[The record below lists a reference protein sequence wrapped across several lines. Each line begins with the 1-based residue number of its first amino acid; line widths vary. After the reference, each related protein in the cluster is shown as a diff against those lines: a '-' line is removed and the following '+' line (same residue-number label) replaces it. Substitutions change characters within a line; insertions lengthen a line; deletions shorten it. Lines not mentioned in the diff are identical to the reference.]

1 MKKRKKKTVK
11 RTIAWGLAAVMC
23 MGIVPSN
30 MVSTYAQSSSVVAAQ
45 EEVAEVS
52 SEIKESG
59 NFQYRI
65 FDNDTVEIVK
75 YTGEVKYL
83 IIPDALDGKAVVS
96 IGAKAFQ
103 GNTTLGEVRGGSN
116 VKVIKESA
124 FAGCSNLSI
133 IDICYVK
140 EIYDNAF
147 YNCTSLEDVQMTHI
161 EKFGKQAFMDVKIF
175 PKFL

>member
-52 SEIKESG
+52 SE
-59 NFQYRI
+59 
-65 FDNDTVEIVK
+65 
-75 YTGEVKYL
+75 
-83 IIPDALDGKAVVS
+83 
-96 IGAKAFQ
+96 
-103 GNTTLGEVRGGSN
+103 
-116 VKVIKESA
+116 IKESA